1 MSHPVQAEKP
11 NISSASAL
19 WATLI
24 FVGLLIAAIN
34 FVQAESKSEGH
45 GGHGAATEQ
54 HDGAATHG
62 EGHDEAGHEAQQ
74 PGHEAGEHAA
84 PAAAG
89 HDSAAGQAHEAPAE
103 KPAHEEA
110 HH

>member
-11 NISSASAL
+11 NISSSSAL

-24 FVGLLIAAIN
+24 FVGLIIAAIN
-34 FVQAESKSEGH
+34 FVQAESNSEGH

-62 EGHDEAGHEAQQ
+62 EGHGAAGHEAAQ
-74 PGHEAGEHAA
+74 PEHGTESQ
-84 PAAAG
+84 AAG
-89 HDSAAGQAHEAPAE
+89 SHDSAAQGTHEAAGE

>member
-19 WATLI
+19 WAVLI
-24 FVGLLIAAIN
+24 FAGLIIAAIN
-34 FVQAESKSEGH
+34 FVQAESNSEGH

-54 HDGAATHG
+54 HDGAGA
-62 EGHDEAGHEAQQ
+62 HDE
-74 PGHEAGEHAA
+74 GHEAGKEAQAPAHGATEQAA
-84 PAAAG
+84 PAAEG
-89 HDSAAGQAHEAPAE
+89 HDSAQGTHEAPAE